1 MTPAERELRNRYRTA
16 RKDCLHHTAALLR
29 LIADERWTEVVKMA
43 KVLGDRAKEAGVMGD
58 GMKDLQG
65 K

>member
-1 MTPAERELRNRYRTA
+1 MNHELKLRYRTA
-16 RKDCLHHTAALLR
+16 RKDCLHYTATLLR
-29 LIADERWTEVVKMA
+29 LIADERWVDVVRMA
-43 KVLGDRAKEAGVMGD
+43 ETLGDRATEAGVMWD